1 MGQRSRK
8 RRRTGGGAGIGAD
21 APRVRG
27 EARDAQIRARLEPL
41 AAGERPRA
49 IQVSVGVAVL
59 VAVANVV
66 LYAAGYDVPG
76 QKNAT
81 AAGAIGVAGLLLF
94 AAIGMWR
101 LKYWAVLGF
110 QCLLAITAV
119 FAGLALLVASN
130 LQAVLLSLLVLLG
143 SGTLFWYL
151 VRVLS
156 RIQMPQRPAR
166 D

>member
-8 RRRTGGGAGIGAD
+8 RRRET
-21 APRVRG
+21 PRVRG
-27 EARDAQIRARLEPL
+27 EARNEQIRARLTPL
-41 AAGERPRA
+41 SPGERPRT
-49 IQVSVGVAVL
+49 IQVSVAVAVL
-59 VAVANVV
+59 VAIANLV

-76 QKNAT
+76 QKDAT
-81 AAGAIGVAGLLLF
+81 AAGAVGVAGLLLF
-94 AAIGMWR
+94 AAVGMWR

-119 FAGLALLVASN
+119 FAALALLVASN
-130 LQAVLLSLLVLLG
+130 LQGVLLSLVVMLA

-156 RIQMPQRPAR
+156 RIQMPQRPVGN
-166 D
+166 